1 MEKNTIKP
9 RGVIDCPETSCVI
22 YRINAI
28 PVNILEY
35 LFVQVTSATN
45 GELFS
50 YIDEKEDVMY
60 TVWEKSKNTFFIF
73 KNILEK
79 TNVELFTMTVTLGEK
94 ARQFQASQVDTFP
107 VNVKFYDG
115 AISFISQDES
125 LKNEFVLRT
134 PFYDH
139 YQLKL
144 DLLDSFFGYG
154 RGFFTMEYQK
164 IFMHF
169 TKSKKGFLEIHTLA
183 DGIENKMYSHVLYN
197 GNIIAH
203 IINDSVY
210 RITSQDYDTLVN
222 PMKVSSF
229 KFETLRKISG
239 FWNHENIMISFETSV
254 PQITTKGTESSK
266 NAITLQSSRKSTF
279 KLLLNPIALPGFGVN
294 LSGEIMGITSNPKR
308 IIVAVADIENLISKV
323 STNISDAPQIDI
335 NMEEFIKYPYILDI
349 VED

>member
-1 MEKNTIKP
+1 MEKNTIEP
-9 RGVIDCPETSCVI
+9 RGIIECPDTSCVV

-35 LFVQVTSATN
+35 LFIQVTSPSN

-50 YIDEKEDVMY
+50 YIDEKEHVMY
-60 TVWEKSKNTFFIF
+60 TVWEKSKNTFLIF
-73 KNILEK
+73 KNILDK
-79 TNVELFTMTVTLGEK
+79 SNVQLFTMTVSLGEK
-94 ARQFQASQVDTFP
+94 ARQFQASQVNAFP

-115 AISFISQDES
+115 AISFIGQQDS

-154 RGFFTMEYQK
+154 RGFFTIEYDK

-169 TKSKKGFLEIHTLA
+169 TKSKRGFLEIHTLA

-203 IINDSVY
+203 VINDSVY

-222 PMKVSSF
+222 PMKLSSF
-229 KFETLRKISG
+229 KFDTLRKISG
-239 FWNHENIMISFETSV
+239 FWNHENINVSFETLI
-254 PQITTKGTESSK
+254 PQITTLGSESSK
-266 NAITLQSSRKSTF
+266 NARTLQSSRKSTF
-279 KLLLNPIALPGFGVN
+279 KLLLNPIALPAFGRN
-294 LSGEIMGITSNPKR
+294 LSGEIMGITSNPKK

-323 STNISDAPQIDI
+323 STNISEVPQIDI
-335 NMEEFIKYPYILDI
+335 NIEEFIKYPYILDI